1 MKSRRPLLL
10 IVVSAL
16 ALRFLLMPVLPL
28 VDTTEGRYAVVAQE
42 MALTDDWVTPKVW
55 IEGELI
61 PFLGKPPL
69 FFWLAAGSMKLFG
82 INELS
87 ARLPSWLA
95 MLGVVAL
102 MGFILRRFVDERTSW
117 LAMALTLACPVFL
130 GLGGAVATDML
141 LAAFVAGAVLVYLA
155 FALETEKRLR
165 RRWSLLLF
173 TLLAGGFLT
182 KGPVALALFGMP
194 VLAWTILYRKWD
206 LLRDHAWGRGILL
219 FLALVVPWFWLCEIR
234 NPGFLEYF
242 FVNENFLRFVT
253 PNYGDR
259 YGNGHIFPRGS
270 ALVMLFLA
278 TMPWSPYALWLGWRR
293 RRDVSLRPSNQ
304 MVGLLF
310 LGFLVPTLFWC
321 LARQL
326 LITYLLPMVP
336 LFCAWL
342 ALVLPRG
349 GLLQRRPGRVI
360 GAVLGTVAVLGCTLG
375 PMVCAD
381 RSAKGIVTC
390 GQRRV
395 GSMLIFTRRV
405 PYSAYFYGR
414 GSVLPHPKW
423 PVAQATRLALS
434 MGDSAVLVMKD
445 YCLEDIPDEMAPHVR
460 QVAAAGKYVLLV
472 PEDQSAQLSA
482 SECRVVGHNSTPYIL
497 P

>member
-1 MKSRRPLLL
+1 
-10 IVVSAL
+10 
-16 ALRFLLMPVLPL
+16 
-28 VDTTEGRYAVVAQE
+28 
-42 MALTDDWVTPKVW
+42 
-55 IEGELI
+55 
-61 PFLGKPPL
+61 
-69 FFWLAAGSMKLFG
+69 
-82 INELS
+82 
-87 ARLPSWLA
+87 
-95 MLGVVAL
+95 VAL
-102 MGFILRRFVDERTSW
+102 MGFILRRFVDEQTSW

-141 LAAFVAGAVLVYLA
+141 LAAFVAGGVLVYLA
-155 FALETEKRLR
+155 FALETEQRLR
-165 RRWSLLLF
+165 RHWSLLLF
-173 TLLAGGFLT
+173 ALLAGGFLT

-259 YGNGHIFPRGS
+259 YGNGHIYPRGS
-270 ALVMLFLA
+270 ALVMLLLA
-278 TMPWSPYALWLGWRR
+278 TMPWSPYALWLGWQRR
-293 RRDVSLRPSNQ
+293 RGLSLRPGNQ

-310 LGFLVPTLFWC
+310 LGFLVPALFWC

-349 GLLQRRPGRVI
+349 GLLRRYPGRAM
-360 GAVLGTVAVLGCTLG
+360 GAVLGTVAVLGCTAG
-375 PMVCAD
+375 PKVCAR
-381 RSAKGIVTC
+381 RSAKGIV
-390 GQRRV
+390 RSAKMRV
-395 GSMLIFTRRV
+395 GAMLIFARRV

-414 GSVLPHPKW
+414 GIVFPHPKC
-423 PVAQATRLALS
+423 PVVEATRLALS
-434 MGDSAVLVMKD
+434 MQDSAVLVMKGC
-445 YCLEDIPDEMAPHVR
+445 YLEDIPDGMAQQLR
-460 QVAAAGKYVLLV
+460 QVATAGRYALLV
-472 PEDQSAQLSA
+472 TEDQ
-482 SECRVVGHNSTPYIL
+482 
-497 P
+497 